1 MIRLDQIK
9 LLEGKV
15 NRAVE
20 QIRLLREENKALK
33 RTVEKSQARM
43 GELEGLVSRFKSDQD
58 EIEQGILRALKNLD
72 KLEDEVAAR
81 ASDAKDGGAAQ
92 KTAAQSTADRPAA
105 EKAPERPP
113 AEKPAQEKR
122 PPEKPVAEKP
132 RRSAATQPAPQ
143 AEPEPPDEPV
153 VDAGDD
159 EADGGE
165 QLDIF

>member
-20 QIRLLREENKALK
+20 QIRLLRDENKALK

-43 GELEGLVSRFKSDQD
+43 GELEGLVARFKSDQE

-72 KLEDEVAAR
+72 KLEDEVGSRARKDSAAAQGPTPTPAPEEPPVER
-81 ASDAKDGGAAQ
+81 AS
-92 KTAAQSTADRPAA
+92 
-105 EKAPERPP
+105 
-113 AEKPAQEKR
+113 
-122 PPEKPVAEKP
+122 
-132 RRSAATQPAPQ
+132 
-143 AEPEPPDEPV
+143 EPV
-153 VDAGDD
+153 VDTSGND
-159 EADGGE
+159 EPESTPGE

>member
-9 LLEGKV
+9 NLESKV

-20 QIRLLREENKALK
+20 QIRLLREENMALK

-72 KLEDEVAAR
+72 KLEDEVTTRAGRKESAAP
-81 ASDAKDGGAAQ
+81 AVAPSSPA
-92 KTAAQSTADRPAA
+92 PAA
-105 EKAPERPP
+105 AAAPAHSKAPAAAPEPL
-113 AEKPAQEKR
+113 AEAE
-122 PPEKPVAEKP
+122 PPE
-132 RRSAATQPAPQ
+132 
-143 AEPEPPDEPV
+143 EPV
-153 VDAGDD
+153 VDTGEDD
-159 EADGGE
+159 PEPATGE

>member
-9 LLEGKV
+9 VLESKV

-43 GELEGLVSRFKSDQD
+43 GELEGLVSRFKTDQD

-72 KLEDEVAAR
+72 KLEDEVSAKTPAR
-81 ASDAKDGGAAQ
+81 KES
-92 KTAAQSTADRPAA
+92 S
-105 EKAPERPP
+105 
-113 AEKPAQEKR
+113 
-122 PPEKPVAEKP
+122 PEKPVAEPAEKP
-132 RRSAATQPAPQ
+132 PPEKPTAEKPAAEKPVASAAPAQ
-143 AEPEPPDEPV
+143 APRGRTAPAAAPPEPPAEPV
-153 VDAGDD
+153 VETAED
-159 EADGGE
+159 EPDSGE

>member
-9 LLEGKV
+9 NLESKV

-72 KLEDEVAAR
+72 KLEDEVTTRAGRKESAAP
-81 ASDAKDGGAAQ
+81 AVAPSSPA
-92 KTAAQSTADRPAA
+92 PAA
-105 EKAPERPP
+105 AAAPAHSKAPAAAPEPL
-113 AEKPAQEKR
+113 AEAE
-122 PPEKPVAEKP
+122 PPE
-132 RRSAATQPAPQ
+132 
-143 AEPEPPDEPV
+143 EPV
-153 VDAGDD
+153 VDTGEDD
-159 EADGGE
+159 PEPATGE

>member
-33 RTVEKSQARM
+33 RTIEKSQARM

-72 KLEDEVAAR
+72 KLEDEVATRAKKETPPAR
-81 ASDAKDGGAAQ
+81 EPTPQPQRAA
-92 KTAAQSTADRPAA
+92 APEPAA
-105 EKAPERPP
+105 P
-113 AEKPAQEKR
+113 
-122 PPEKPVAEKP
+122 PVAEP
-132 RRSAATQPAPQ
+132 
-143 AEPEPPDEPV
+143 PEEPV
-153 VDAGDD
+153 VDTGVD
-159 EADGGE
+159 EPESSAGE